1 MAMGIIGILIPSAFA
16 EWKSGEKFPTIETL
30 ALSDNDA
37 SLAGKITL
45 VDFWASWCAPCKV
58 SFPSMEALYTTYK
71 DRGFQ
76 ILAINVDD
84 NLKAKDQFLKR
95 MKPSFNIALDS
106 EKKAVQSAGIDVI
119 PSCYLIDRNGV
130 IRLVHQG
137 WHGKT
142 STDELAFHIEELL
155 KETEK

>member
-1 MAMGIIGILIPSAFA
+1 MALSIIGILLPSTFA
-16 EWKSGEKFPTIETL
+16 DWKSGERFPEIETL
-30 ALSDNDA
+30 ALDENDA
-37 SLAGKITL
+37 SLAGKVTL
-45 VDFWASWCAPCKV
+45 VDFWASWCVPCKT
-58 SFPSMEALYTTYK
+58 SFPSMESLYTTYK

-119 PSCYLIDRNGV
+119 PSCYLVDRNGV

-142 STDELAFHIEELL
+142 SSEELAFHIEQLL
-155 KETEK
+155 EEESK